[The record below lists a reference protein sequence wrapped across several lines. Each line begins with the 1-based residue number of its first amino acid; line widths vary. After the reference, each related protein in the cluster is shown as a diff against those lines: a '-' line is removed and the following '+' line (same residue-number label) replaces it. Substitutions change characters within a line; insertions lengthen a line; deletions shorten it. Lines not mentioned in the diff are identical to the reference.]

1 MVKAAAGFR
10 STIKETDLRLE
21 RRKDGQLWA
30 VSEAEQRSVWVRRC
44 FPWSEPARFISLLD
58 KDENEF
64 ALVQDLADVHRG
76 SREVLEEAMVEAG
89 FVLEIVRI
97 FDIDEE
103 VEIRNWK
110 VETRQGTRTFQTRLD
125 DWPRQ
130 MPGGGILV
138 RDVAGDLYYV
148 ADPSALDGK
157 SGDLLWV
164 FVD

>member
-10 STIKETDLRLE
+10 STIRETKLQLE
-21 RRKDGQLWA
+21 RRNDGQLWA
-30 VSEAEQRSVWVRRC
+30 VSGAEQRSVWVRRC

-64 ALVQDLADVHRG
+64 ALVQDLDELRSS

-157 SGDLLWV
+157 SRDLLWV